1 MFFDEL
7 KLNQKI
13 EIPAVEIKKEDMM
26 DFAAKYDS
34 RPLHLD
40 ENYAKNTAFHD
51 LIAPGVFS
59 FMIIWNK

>member
-51 LIAPGVFS
+51 LIAPGVFY
-59 FMIIWNK
+59 FMIMWNK